1 MISFNTTEIKDVFVI
16 DNFHSEDVR
25 GTFVKTYNSEKL
37 EEAGFDGIFRESY
50 YSRSYKNVIRGMHFQ
65 TPPHDHEKLVYV
77 TEGVIIDVVL
87 DLRRN
92 SNTFGRSISVKLTE
106 FGRSVFIPKGCAHGF
121 LTLSD
126 TAIVVYMVSS
136 VYNQS
141 SDSGIL
147 WNSFGF
153 DWGLTSPVLSER
165 DKSFQAF
172 THFESPFL

>member
-1 MISFNTTEIKDVFVI
+1 MTSFNTTEIKDVFVI
-16 DNFHSEDVR
+16 DNFHSEDIR
-25 GTFVKTYNSEKL
+25 GTFVKTYSSEKL
-37 EEAGFDGIFRESY
+37 ATTGFDGIFRESY
-50 YSRSYKNVIRGMHFQ
+50 YSRSLKNVIRGMHFQ
-65 TPPHDHEKLVYV
+65 IPPHDHEKLVYV
-77 TEGVIIDVVL
+77 TEGTIMDVVL

-92 SNTFGRSISVKLTE
+92 SNTFGRSVSVKLTE

-126 TAIVVYMVSS
+126 TATVVYMVSS

-141 SDSGIL
+141 SDSGVL

-153 DWGLTSPVLSER
+153 DWQVISPVLSER
-165 DKSFQAF
+165 DKAFQAF

>member
-1 MISFNTTEIKDVFVI
+1 MTSFNTTEIKEVFVI
-16 DNFHSEDVR
+16 DNFHSGDIR

-37 EEAGFDGIFRESY
+37 AETGFDGIFRESY
-50 YSRSYKNVIRGMHFQ
+50 YSRSHKNVIRGMHFQ
-65 TPPHDHEKLVYV
+65 IPPHDHEKLVYV
-77 TEGVIIDVVL
+77 TEGVIMDVVL
-87 DLRRN
+87 DLRCN
-92 SNTFGRSISVKLTE
+92 SNTYGRSISVKLTE

-126 TAIVVYMVSS
+126 TATVVYMVSS

-153 DWGLTSPVLSER
+153 DWETPSPVLSER
-165 DKSFQAF
+165 DRSFQAF
-172 THFESPFL
+172 NHFESPFL